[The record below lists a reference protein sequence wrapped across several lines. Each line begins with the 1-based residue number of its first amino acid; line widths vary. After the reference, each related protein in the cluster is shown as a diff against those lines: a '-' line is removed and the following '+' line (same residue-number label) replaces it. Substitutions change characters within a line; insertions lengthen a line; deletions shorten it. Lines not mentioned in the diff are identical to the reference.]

1 MTILTQGKRTAEFLL
16 SEANG
21 QRSREEV
28 MLAITAAALPPG
40 QVLGVVTA
48 TGECAPYAPGA
59 SDGTE
64 TAVAVLYA
72 GAPVSAATQRA
83 TVIARD
89 AEVIGSQLTGLDAAA
104 RDDLLAKGIVVR

>member
-21 QRSREEV
+21 QRSRESGI
-28 MLAITAAALPPG
+28 LAITDEALPAG
-40 QVLGVVTA
+40 QLLGIVTA
-48 TGECAPYAPGA
+48 SGEYAPYAAGA

-72 GAPVSAATQRA
+72 GVPASVATQPI

-89 AEVIGSQLTGLDAAA
+89 AEVIGTKLTGLDAAA
-104 RDDLLAKGIVVR
+104 RDDLLTKGIVVR